1 MSHRAL
7 QRLRKEREQDQ
18 FLLGFHEDNND
29 DSDDD
34 DDEQSSEDEGDTNM
48 KYPSNPFAAAAMMDD
63 DSDDDDNGV
72 DSSVSGGDT
81 NNDSIIKDKTRDV
94 PTTTTIQAR
103 NNEKYPP
110 PKKSSVDDDIENLDE
125 LLEQYKLKDEE
136 NFDGTAT
143 NNDGSNESTKQE
155 VYSYYDIITSNID
168 SRDLDID
175 YVMRTSLMGGT
186 NYNEGNDSNPSR
198 TTARRGGNRQAPL
211 FGPPRDNW
219 ARPAH
224 YVGGGIGMRTYDD
237 DTDNQKQQLPW
248 PYCDMKLDDDRCP
261 PQTKWFKFIYSDSY
275 QRDVQDFETIKASG
289 DANALG
295 MFIAHHPFVVEALL
309 QFSLVL
315 YQMNQRQEGLSLL
328 KRALWVFECASLNS
342 FLKVDEQR
350 TAFMDNNVKENTN
363 FFSSLFRLIR
373 VSYVAGLTRT
383 SLATSRLLL
392 SLDPLRDPMNIL
404 LAVDHFAL
412 LSNTDQCNE
421 WLVEFVESKKV

>member
-7 QRLRKEREQDQ
+7 QRLRKEREQNQ
-18 FLLGFHEDNND
+18 SLPEVHEDDDSDDDEESSEDEVDTNMKKPSNAFAAAAMMEDDSDD

-34 DDEQSSEDEGDTNM
+34 DDSS
-48 KYPSNPFAAAAMMDD
+48 
-63 DSDDDDNGV
+63 
-72 DSSVSGGDT
+72 SGGAT
-81 NNDSIIKDKTRDV
+81 NHDSTIKGERRDV
-94 PTTTTIQAR
+94 PSTTQSR
-103 NNEKYPP
+103 NNEKKPP
-110 PKKSSVDDDIENLDE
+110 AVKSSVDDDIENLDE
-125 LLEQYKLKDEE
+125 LLEQYKLQD
-136 NFDGTAT
+136 DGTAT
-143 NNDGSNESTKQE
+143 INDGSNEPTKQE
-155 VYSYYDIITSNID
+155 IYSFYDVITSNID

-175 YVMRTSLMGGT
+175 YVMRTSLMGTT
-186 NYNEGNDSNPSR
+186 NNEGNNNNPSR
-198 TTARRGGNRQAPL
+198 TTARRGGNRQAPV

-219 ARPAH
+219 PRPAH

-237 DTDNQKQQLPW
+237 NKDNQKQQLPW
-248 PYCDMKLDDDRCP
+248 PYCDMKVDDDRCP
-261 PQTKWFKFIYSDSY
+261 PQSKWFKFVYSDSY

-350 TAFMDNNVKENTN
+350 TAFMDYNVKENTN
-363 FFSSLFRLIR
+363 FFSALFRLIR

-383 SLATSRLLL
+383 SFATSRLLL
-392 SLDPLRDPMNIL
+392 SLDPLRDPMNLL
-404 LAVDHFAL
+404 LAMDHFAL

-421 WLVEFVESKKV
+421 WLIKFVESKKVRRWSF